1 MAIGGGMGIDS
12 SGVNANFS
20 GKPLA
25 AGADGAIERVD
36 SGSGTVSVGADG
48 LISRQVEIR
57 WLVNSISGYAAAEEA
72 GRELAPIFYNGHR
85 RSDLSCR
92 AVGNGWY
99 EISATYGNA
108 GVEGY
113 DERGIETDEGAV
125 MVPSSISL
133 DTTGGTEHITTAY
146 PDDTD
151 GPIYAQYAA
160 TGETAPESYGSIN
173 VSGGRVNGIDVT
185 WPAFNWSETWLVP
198 SWFLLNG
205 KKTEQTATDEEDAPT
220 EDTTAYAVTLH
231 DMTGSVNE
239 DDFRIFKP
247 GEVLFLGA
255 RFEASRSSTVVP
267 VTYTF
272 SARAN
277 RGEFKLHG
285 IGDITVDKKD
295 GWDYL
300 WIVFGDEVSEGMPVK
315 FPRFVYVDQI
325 YKRKKFADLSI
336 GKYWPRFYLAGAEE
350 FPHKLDATTLKT
362 LDDEKR
368 NKA

>member
-36 SGSGTVSVGADG
+36 SGSGTVSVGTDG

-151 GPIYAQYAA
+151 GPIYEQYAA
-160 TGETAPESYGSIN
+160 TGETAE
-173 VSGGRVNGIDVT
+173 
-185 WPAFNWSETWLVP
+185 
-198 SWFLLNG
+198 
-205 KKTEQTATDEEDAPT
+205 TDEEDAPT

-350 FPHKLDATTLKT
+350 FLHKLDATTLKT